1 MQDFI
6 MRLVKG
12 ICLCCLDSVKMMMG
26 ACLILQKICIFGG
39 SDTGVASTL
48 ESPNIGISWSRL
60 FILPFVLQ

>member
-12 ICLCCLDSVKMMMG
+12 ICLCCLDSLKMMMG
-26 ACLILQKICIFGG
+26 ACLILGG